1 MPAPRINAL
10 DHLVAVRAFYLDITE
25 WATED
30 PSRWGPWVAPCPIR
44 EVEPSLQRKKRSHR
58 KSRMDQRTRE
68 RMPVLPVLIVT
79 ITNALTSATDRLHAA
94 QACIASDFVRKRIFE
109 IPSHRA
115 ARLTRLEALDGV
127 RSQDECGEATRRAG
141 RAASF

>member
-79 ITNALTSATDRLHAA
+79 LTNALTSATDRLHAA
-94 QACIASDFVRKRIFE
+94 QAV
-109 IPSHRA
+109 A
-115 ARLTRLEALDGV
+115 AGDTFTVAGQTMR
-127 RSQDECGEATRRAG
+127 RSGTTHATVGKTWAEDPG
-141 RAASF
+141 TANDAT